1 MSEGRRKK
9 ETMMRDSSYGSWKR
23 KSNKRNIKKNSQL
36 KVNNRLTM
44 DNNERIKNVAMGYQ
58 IQASRL
64 LRMVKDFSTD
74 LETMKEHK
82 AEIDKATEIMKEI
95 QRIMWKMGSE
105 TEKLQKHI
113 SNSAY
118 CKVAMIPYVKQLE
131 GIIAETDTLVKG
143 QAYEQEH

>member
-1 MSEGRRKK
+1 MTTVERNQLHSQEINAHNRKVRINN
-9 ETMMRDSSYGSWKR
+9 MANR
-23 KSNKRNIKKNSQL
+23 IKVQNQII
-36 KVNNRLTM
+36 M

-64 LRMVKDFSTD
+64 LRMVQDFSAD

-82 AEIDKATEIMKEI
+82 TEIDKATEIMKEI
-95 QRIMWKMGSE
+95 QRIMWKMGSD

-113 SNSAY
+113 SNSVY

-131 GIIAETDTLVKG
+131 NIIAETDALIKG
-143 QAYEQEH
+143 WVYE

>member
-1 MSEGRRKK
+1 MSIVERNQLHGQEINAHNRKVR
-9 ETMMRDSSYGSWKR
+9 MNNMANR
-23 KSNKRNIKKNSQL
+23 IKVQNQI
-36 KVNNRLTM
+36 TM

-64 LRMVKDFSTD
+64 LRMVQDFSAD

-95 QRIMWKMGSE
+95 QRIMWKMGSG
-105 TEKLQKHI
+105 TKKLQKHI

-131 GIIAETDTLVKG
+131 NIIAETDALIKG
-143 QAYEQEH
+143 EVHE